1 MTKSFFV
8 GFIMG
13 ATTVWVL
20 KGSIVARIDARTRT
34 IRART
39 AHRLRAAADAVE
51 GGVAAGAPPADAPTR
66 VARAS

>member
-13 ATTVWVL
+13 ATTVWAL
-20 KGSIVARIDARTRT
+20 KDSIVVRVDARTRI

-51 GGVAAGAPPADAPTR
+51 GGVVGAPAADAPTR